1 MSYEKEKRIE
11 EINRKILVS
20 ARNELYLHLRF
31 LDVALSTLR
40 YQMDAGTDTIG
51 TDGIGLYYHPAYLG
65 GLYREGRREVNRAY
79 LHVILH
85 CIFGHLWKKTEHR
98 KKRACQ
104 YLDREIVDILWNTAC
119 DIAVE
124 SVIDGLPFHCVKRPM
139 SREKKNLY
147 AWLKR
152 RRNVLHAEGIFQ
164 ELTEQ
169 KPDLETAK
177 RWEKE
182 FHTDNHGL
190 WERRDNNRPP
200 NERPKENWED
210 IRDKME
216 TEMETFGQD
225 LSEGSPGFLEQIK
238 VENRETFDYRNFLKK
253 FAVVKEEAH
262 LDPDAFDYV
271 FYSYGLSVYG
281 NMPLIEPQETREV
294 KKIEEFVIAIDT
306 SMSCSGEAVKRF
318 LQETYGILKEEES
331 FFRKI
336 NIHILQ
342 CDERIQKDEKITSK
356 EELENYMETLELAGQ
371 GGTDFRP
378 VFAYIQKLQE
388 NKELTGLKGL
398 LYFTDGQGIFP
409 NKMPS
414 YDTAF
419 ILMQKDYQEVEVP
432 PWAMKI
438 YIQEEGAE
446 YEY

>member
-11 EINRKILVS
+11 KINLRILVS

-31 LDVALSTLR
+31 LDVALSTLH
-40 YQMDAGTDTIG
+40 YQMDVEIDTIG

-85 CIFGHLWKKTEHR
+85 CIFGHLWKKTENR
-98 KKRACQ
+98 KRQACK
-104 YLDREIVDILWNTAC
+104 YLDSEIVDILWDTAC

-124 SVIDGLPFHCVKRPM
+124 SVIDGLLFHCVKKPM
-139 SREKKNLY
+139 SRERKNLY
-147 AWLKR
+147 KWLKNKR
-152 RRNVLHAEGIFQ
+152 RVLHAEGIFR
-164 ELTEQ
+164 ELTER
-169 KPDLETAK
+169 KPDIETAK
-177 RWEKE
+177 MWEKE
-182 FHTDNHGL
+182 FHIDNHEI
-190 WERRDNNRPP
+190 WSRRNKNQLP

-225 LSEGSPGFLEQIK
+225 LSEGSPELLEQIK
-238 VENRETFDYRNFLKK
+238 VENKETWDYRAFLKK
-253 FAVVKEEAH
+253 FAVMKEEAH
-262 LDPDAFDYV
+262 LDSDAFDYI
-271 FYSYGLSVYG
+271 FYSYGLSIYG

-336 NIHILQ
+336 NIHIIQ
-342 CDERIQKDEKITSK
+342 CDERVQKDEKITSK
-356 EELENYMETLELAGQ
+356 EELEKYMENMELAGQ

-378 VFAYIQKLQE
+378 VFSYVQKLQE
-388 NKELTGLKGL
+388 KKELIRLKGL

-409 NKMPS
+409 DKMPP

-419 ILMQKDYQEVEVP
+419 IMIQKDYQEVEVP
-432 PWAMKI
+432 FWAMKI
-438 YIQEEGAE
+438 YIQEEGEA

>member
-1 MSYEKEKRIE
+1 MNYEKEKRIE
-11 EINRKILVS
+11 NINLKILVS

-40 YQMDAGTDTIG
+40 YQMDSEIDTIG

-98 KKRACQ
+98 KRRACK
-104 YLDREIVDILWNTAC
+104 YLDREIVDILWDTAC

-124 SVIDGLPFHCVKRPM
+124 SVIDGLSFHCVKKSM
-139 SREKKNLY
+139 SWDRRNLY
-147 AWLKR
+147 RGLKNKR
-152 RRNVLHAEGIFQ
+152 KVLHAEGIFQ
-164 ELTEQ
+164 ELIER
-169 KPDLETAK
+169 KPDIETAK
-177 RWEKE
+177 MWSKE
-182 FHTDNHGL
+182 FHIDNHDL
-190 WERRDNNRPP
+190 WSKRNKNQLP

-225 LSEGSPGFLEQIK
+225 LSEGSPEFLEQIK
-238 VENRETFDYRNFLKK
+238 VENKETWDYRVFLKK
-253 FAVVKEEAH
+253 FAVIREESH
-262 LDPDAFDYV
+262 LDADSFDYI

-281 NMPLIEPQETREV
+281 NMPLIEPQETREI

-318 LQETYGILKEEES
+318 LQETYAILKEEES

-336 NIHILQ
+336 NIHIIQ
-342 CDERIQKDEKITSK
+342 CDEKIQKDEKITSK
-356 EELENYMETLELAGQ
+356 EELERYMESMELVGK

-378 VFAYIQKLQE
+378 VFSYVQKLQE
-388 NKELTGLKGL
+388 KKELIRLKGL

-409 NKMPS
+409 DKMPP

-419 ILMQKDYQEVEVP
+419 IMIQKDYQEVEVP
-432 PWAMKI
+432 FWAMKI
-438 YIQEEGAE
+438 YIQEEGMEHE
-446 YEY
+446 Y

>member
-1 MSYEKEKRIE
+1 MNYDKEKRIE
-11 EINRKILVS
+11 EINLRILIS

-31 LDVALSTLR
+31 LDVALSTLT
-40 YQMDAGTDTIG
+40 YQTDMGINTIG
-51 TDGIGLYYHPAYLG
+51 TDGIGFYYHPAYLG

-79 LHVILH
+79 LHVVLH
-85 CIFGHLWKKTEHR
+85 CIFGHLWKKTERR
-98 KKRACQ
+98 KRRAYR

-124 SVIDGLPFHCVKRPM
+124 SVIDSLPFHCVKKPM

-147 AWLKR
+147 AWLKKR
-152 RRNVLHAEGIFQ
+152 REVLHAEGIFQ
-164 ELTEQ
+164 ELVDR
-169 KPDLETAK
+169 KPDFEMAK
-177 RWEKE
+177 IWEQE
-182 FHTDNHGL
+182 FGVDNHEI
-190 WERRDNNRPP
+190 WIRKRKNQPP

-225 LSEGSPGFLEQIK
+225 MSEGSPGFLEQIK
-238 VENRETFDYRNFLKK
+238 VENREIYDYKTFLKK
-253 FAVVKEEAH
+253 FAVVKEEPH
-262 LDPDAFDYV
+262 LDPDTFDYV

-294 KKIEEFVIAIDT
+294 KKIEEFAIAIDT
-306 SMSCSGEAVKRF
+306 SMSCSGEAVRRF

-336 NIHILQ
+336 NIHIIQ

-356 EELENYMETLELAGQ
+356 EELEEYMENIELAGQ

-378 VFAYIQKLQE
+378 VFSYIQKLQE
-388 NKELTGLKGL
+388 RKEFTRLKGL

-409 NKMPS
+409 SKMPP

-419 ILMQKDYQEVEVP
+419 VLMQKDYQEVEVP

-438 YIQEEGAE
+438 YIQEEGADNE
-446 YEY
+446 Y